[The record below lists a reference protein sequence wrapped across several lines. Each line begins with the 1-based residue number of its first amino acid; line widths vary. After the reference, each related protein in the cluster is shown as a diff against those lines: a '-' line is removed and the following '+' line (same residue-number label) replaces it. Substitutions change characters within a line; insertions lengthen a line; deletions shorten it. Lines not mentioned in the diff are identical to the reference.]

1 MNNVMLDLETLG
13 NSSGCIILSIGAVHF
28 DPKSNEIDPF
38 YFYSTISPE
47 DSQKHGL
54 KFDASTVIWW
64 MQQNDAARKALTS
77 ATAPPVNVLDQFAA
91 WLPKDAI
98 VWGNGSDFDNVIL
111 AEAYKVTG
119 KPLPWKFWNNRCFRT
134 LKNLRR
140 DVKAETT
147 GTAHN
152 ALDDAI
158 NQAKHCQAI
167 FKVMK

>member
-1 MNNVMLDLETLG
+1 MNNVMVDIETLG
-13 NSSGCIILSIGAVHF
+13 NGPGCIILSIGAVKF
-28 DPKSNEIDPF
+28 DPKSDEIDPI

-47 DSQKHGL
+47 DSQRQGL
-54 KFDASTVIWW
+54 QFDASTVIWW
-64 MQQNDAARKALTS
+64 MSQNETARKALTS
-77 ATAPPVNVLDQFAA
+77 ATAPLVNVLEQFAA

-98 VWGNGSDFDNVIL
+98 VWGNGSDFDNVII

-119 KPLPWKFWNNRCFRT
+119 KPLPWPFWNNRCFRT
-134 LKNLRR
+134 LKNLFRH
-140 DVKAETT
+140 VKVDKS

-167 FKVMK
+167 FKEMK